1 VESRNQEMG
10 SGLVFCFLILDSI
23 FSNNILQ
30 VGLMNQAPTLF
41 FSGSKKQDLT
51 P

>member
-1 VESRNQEMG
+1 MG

-41 FSGSKKQDLT
+41 FSKRWDQVLFFAF
-51 P
+51 